1 MREIVALF
9 LLAALLTVALKIALV
24 FLFLAGLIFR
34 TNETVGLIVI
44 LAIVAGFRAHPGIG
58 FAIVTVIGAIAL
70 YRSISEPP
78 DEPSGPD

>member
-1 MREIVALF
+1 MRELIAVI

-58 FAIVTVIGAIAL
+58 FVIVAVIGVIAL
-70 YRSISEPP
+70 YRSVGEPS
-78 DEPSGPD
+78 DEPSGSD